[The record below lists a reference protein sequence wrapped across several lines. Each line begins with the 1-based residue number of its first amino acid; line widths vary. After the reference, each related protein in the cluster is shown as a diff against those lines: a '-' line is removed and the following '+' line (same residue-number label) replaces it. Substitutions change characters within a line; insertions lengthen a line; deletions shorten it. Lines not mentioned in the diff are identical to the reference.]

1 MKAITKQDLL
11 DDVTYIFNTYHNT
24 TREFYLA
31 HGKYSRA
38 PIKRLFGGWNQ
49 MLRELDYS
57 LNMRKSNDIKEDE
70 ILNEMKSIY
79 KEYGYLTAE
88 LQRKVSTY
96 SQSTIEK
103 VFGSFNNMLKK
114 LNLPPNGSGVRYS
127 KKEIIDSLIN
137 IYNQYGYIS
146 CDLIEQE
153 CKFSLQTLYYKFD
166 SLYEACKEA
175 NIPYEYEESISKL
188 ARRFEIIIN
197 NELNSKP
204 VYENTFSWLRNDRT
218 NRPLRI
224 DLFYPDYNLAI
235 EIDGQQHY
243 EDVDMFYKNSQFP
256 LSHNLKERQRLDK
269 LKEQLIKE
277 HNIKFLRLTY
287 QDGKKSTIK
296 KLNQIINS

>member
-11 DDVTYIFNTYHNT
+11 DDVTYVFNTYHNT
-24 TREFYLA
+24 TREFYLS

-38 PIKRLFGGWNQ
+38 PIQRLFGTWNN
-49 MLRELDYS
+49 MLKELNYS
-57 LNMRKSNDIKEDE
+57 LNMKKPADIDENE
-70 ILNEMKSIY
+70 ILQEMQNIY
-79 KEYGYLTAE
+79 NQYGYLTAE
-88 LQRKVSTY
+88 LQRKVSSY
-96 SQSTIEK
+96 SQPVIER
-103 VFGSFNNMLKK
+103 VFGSFNDMLKK

-127 KKEIIDSLIN
+127 KKEIIDSLISV
-137 IYNQYGYIS
+137 YNQYGYIS
-146 CDLIEQE
+146 CDLVEQE

-188 ARRFEIIIN
+188 AKRFEIIIN

-204 VYENTFSWLRNDRT
+204 IYESTFNWLRNDRT
-218 NRPLRI
+218 NRLLRI

-235 EIDGQQHY
+235 EIDGKQHY

-256 LSHNLKERQRLDK
+256 LSHNLEERQRLDK

-277 HNIKFLRLTY
+277 HGIKFLRLTY